1 MARVFMQMRSI
12 RNRFWGFSE
21 MVGEDGCIMQ
31 ADAHPVFLHVDNYIL
46 LMFKDVRTALIPVFI
61 LIAVISVIH

>member
-21 MVGEDGCIMQ
+21 MVREDECITQ
-31 ADAHPVFLHVDNYIL
+31 ADAHPVFLHIDNYFL
-46 LMFKDVRTALIPVFI
+46 LMFKDVRTALIPILI
-61 LIAVISVIH
+61 LIAVISVIR